1 MLLSVQP
8 TKIDIS
14 DQNSVLLEMETAFD
28 RFTDFMNKMK
38 PAWDDMDAEEQ
49 KAAIA
54 SGKYPLIAYG
64 QTMQAELNK
73 WFKNEG

>member
-1 MLLSVQP
+1 MLEAVQP

-38 PAWDDMDAEEQ
+38 PAWDDMGADER

-54 SGKYPLIAYG
+54 SGKFPLLAYAE
-64 QTMQAELNK
+64 TMKTELGK
-73 WFKNEG
+73 WLP